1 MAEQPKAP
9 QSWWLTL
16 PGILTGVGGVIVA
29 ITGLILALSQAGLF
43 GDSDSATTPSSTAAA
58 VASNPNAEPAPTS
71 QFQSSVPGTDSQ
83 GFMDYPDARC
93 HPGNPPAAMARTNLS
108 AVVICRSGPG
118 NYYYRGV
125 RVSDGA
131 GIELG
136 NVVRSSGG
144 FDVTNPTDGTR
155 YQVSPYWLKIVQPD
169 GQVHSESMIHYQT
182 Y

>member
-1 MAEQPKAP
+1 M
-9 QSWWLTL
+9 
-16 PGILTGVGGVIVA
+16 
-29 ITGLILALSQAGLF
+29 
-43 GDSDSATTPSSTAAA
+43 
-58 VASNPNAEPAPTS
+58 
-71 QFQSSVPGTDSQ
+71 
-83 GFMDYPDARC
+83 
-93 HPGNPPAAMARTNLS
+93 
-108 AVVICRSGPG
+108 ICRSGPG

-169 GQVHSESMIHYQT
+169 GRVHSESMINYQT